1 MVRGDVAQ
9 LEEHLLCKQGVVG
22 SSPIIS
28 TKRYSYI
35 MDKKDFENLSESELR
50 ELKESIEDVLE
61 AKKFRGRYIK
71 TNQRGIGIAWIVI
84 AIIISVYRYFTL

>member
-1 MVRGDVAQ
+1 
-9 LEEHLLCKQGVVG
+9 
-22 SSPIIS
+22 
-28 TKRYSYI
+28 

-50 ELKESIEDVLE
+50 DLKESIDELLE

-71 TNQRGIGIAWIVI
+71 TNQKGIGIAWIII

>member
-1 MVRGDVAQ
+1 MMRGDVAQ

-71 TNQRGIGIAWIVI
+71 TNQRGIGVAWIVI